1 MNHNVFNV
9 YEKLEG
15 VKKKKKI
22 ISTYNI
28 HCFLFNINLFGDLN
42 TKNVG
47 LTKNQFIWFGVFQ
60 NQLNNYDP
68 K

>member
-28 HCFLFNINLFGDLN
+28 HCFLFNINLFRDLN
-42 TKNVG
+42 TKNDG
-47 LTKNQFIWFGVFQ
+47 SH
-60 NQLNNYDP
+60 
-68 K
+68 